1 MADNIVP
8 VKDHVAQRAHVSSF
22 EQYQRL
28 YEESVR
34 DPAAFW
40 SREARRLDW
49 LRDPVEA
56 CRADFGQAEVAW
68 FLGGRTNAAHNCVD
82 RHLSERGEQTA
93 LVWV

>member
-22 EQYQRL
+22 EQYERL

-40 SREARRLDW
+40 SREA
-49 LRDPVEA
+49 
-56 CRADFGQAEVAW
+56 
-68 FLGGRTNAAHNCVD
+68 
-82 RHLSERGEQTA
+82 LS
-93 LVWV
+93 LIHI